1 MRRSIPIVGL
11 LIGTIG
17 FGLPRMQSA
26 ESRFSEPIQPDG
38 IRGTLVLVGGGEIP
52 DSVPLLLKES
62 QNNQPIV
69 ILAGA
74 SENPQASAESATAWL
89 AEHGI
94 TNAISISSALP
105 KSEQVQATMQAL
117 EQCNAVWIPGGQQSL
132 LADSFVGSNV
142 AAALQKL
149 LERGGVVAGTSAGA
163 AIMSKVMI
171 ASGQEQPQIAVGWDL
186 LPDAVIDQHFTE
198 RNRLVRLQAAI
209 NDHPNC
215 FGLGIDEA
223 TALIVTERTLKVVG
237 QGGAS
242 VVLAKASYRDAEVQL
257 LSAGDTVD
265 LTQLRRAARQRSF
278 GVDPGETT
286 LGIPKVRHGSLM
298 IVGGGTMP
306 PEIVERFLTLA
317 GGRKA
322 KIVVLPTGVPRSE
335 TSREVPR
342 FLKADRV
349 ESVVVLD
356 QRGAEVATEEFRTA
370 IQEATGVWFGGGRQ
384 WNFVDAYE
392 ETPALEL
399 FRDVL
404 RRGGVIGGS
413 SAGATIQGEFLVR
426 GPPLGNTVMMA
437 EGYERGFGFL
447 PGVAIDQHFTQRS
460 RQRDLL
466 TVIQRHPKLLGIG
479 IDEGTAI
486 VVTGSVAEVIGL
498 HAVHFVSARN
508 LNALSAGQ
516 SVPSNCEEAAK
527 FYKSIVSGESL
538 DLTTLQ

>member
-1 MRRSIPIVGL
+1 
-11 LIGTIG
+11 
-17 FGLPRMQSA
+17 
-26 ESRFSEPIQPDG
+26 
-38 IRGTLVLVGGGEIP
+38 
-52 DSVPLLLKES
+52 
-62 QNNQPIV
+62 
-69 ILAGA
+69 
-74 SENPQASAESATAWL
+74 
-89 AEHGI
+89 
-94 TNAISISSALP
+94 
-105 KSEQVQATMQAL
+105 
-117 EQCNAVWIPGGQQSL
+117 
-132 LADSFVGSNV
+132 
-142 AAALQKL
+142 
-149 LERGGVVAGTSAGA
+149 
-163 AIMSKVMI
+163 
-171 ASGQEQPQIAVGWDL
+171 
-186 LPDAVIDQHFTE
+186 
-198 RNRLVRLQAAI
+198 
-209 NDHPNC
+209 
-215 FGLGIDEA
+215 
-223 TALIVTERTLKVVG
+223 
-237 QGGAS
+237 
-242 VVLAKASYRDAEVQL
+242 
-257 LSAGDTVD
+257 
-265 LTQLRRAARQRSF
+265 
-278 GVDPGETT
+278 
-286 LGIPKVRHGSLM
+286 M

-342 FLKADRV
+342 FLNADRV
-349 ESVVVLD
+349 ESIVVLE

-370 IQEATGVWFGGGRQ
+370 IQGATGVWFGGGRQ

-392 ETPALEL
+392 ETPAVEL

-426 GPPLGNTVMMA
+426 GHPMGNTVMMA